1 MRLAMDK
8 GQVSKKI
15 HPLIGVSPYSRTAIF
30 DYVDNN
36 CGGEKMHVALIG
48 SLIASSEGES
58 LTLKSYELSRLWNA
72 LYIVPGRRR
81 RRLCEILPIIEESS
95 NILKIKKIGKK
106 DFLLT
111 PSKSFFKNLT
121 GCQKEKKGLRYAE
134 FDFSQVKFYL
144 KHIVETLNRSRM
156 PINGPV
162 SNISMGVLL
171 WFLGAKNPRKHVKSY
186 ITLGRIKQFVPN
198 SVIAKERHY
207 GQMLDVSSVC
217 FEAAKKIG
225 LISQFGH
232 EKRGKF
238 IINGRLSFE
247 IPSKPHRAKTP
258 FDSKKQFYG
267 PLKNEKQEETRP
279 VKFAKYLSHKQEIE
293 LEQRKLKNRPQGKK
307 DLLPLN
313 TILEEMKRDITGPSP

>member
-1 MRLAMDK
+1 M
-8 GQVSKKI
+8 V
-15 HPLIGVSPYSRTAIF
+15 GVSHYSRTALF

-106 DFLLT
+106 DFSLT
-111 PSKSFFKNLT
+111 PNKSFFKNLT

-225 LISQFGH
+225 LISRFGH
-232 EKRGKF
+232 EKRGKY

-247 IPSKPHRAKTP
+247 IPSKPHKAKTP
-258 FDSKKQFYG
+258 FDSTKQYYG
-267 PLKNEKQEETRP
+267 PSRDKKQEEAKP
-279 VKFAKYLSHKQEIE
+279 LKFAKSLSQQQEIRREQLRASSRPKGKNE
-293 LEQRKLKNRPQGKK
+293 LLSLKGLIQGFA
-307 DLLPLN
+307 PE
-313 TILEEMKRDITGPSP
+313 TTGPSP